1 MIRIL
6 LLLTLILNFS
16 FIFPQKNIIDIDSV
30 IKADNYKV
38 FKNISYGADKKNKL
52 DLWVADTKL
61 KTPFVI
67 YIHGGGFGAGN
78 KSAAYTNDNF
88 KKIKKLL
95 ENNIS
100 FATIDY
106 RFKNNDDFLLS
117 SFNDAKR
124 ALQYLKFY
132 SDKYNLLKNKVALM
146 GASAGATSSLWIGL
160 QDDLSDKKSKDPILR
175 ESTKVSCIVGIA
187 AAHSLNLIRWKD
199 MANVDEAYL
208 KSIFEKYLG
217 KMDTEKWMERSF
229 NKNYISEVDFFE
241 KMDSNDPPIFIINYG
256 KNTKP
261 KNIADFH
268 HNPLHAKLLKN
279 RADSLKIK
287 NVVYAPGIGIIDK
300 SNKDMV
306 DFIIENLN

>member
-30 IKADNYKV
+30 IKVDNYKV

-78 KSAAYTNDNF
+78 KSAAYTKDNF

-132 SDKYNLLKNKVALM
+132 SDKYNLQKSKVALM

-160 QDDLSDKKSKDPILR
+160 QDDLSDKKSKDPVLR

-287 NVVYAPGIGIIDK
+287 NVVYAPGIGIIDE

>member
-30 IKADNYKV
+30 IKVDNYKV

-78 KSAAYTNDNF
+78 KSAAYTKDNF

-132 SDKYNLLKNKVALM
+132 SDKYNLQKSKVALM

-160 QDDLSDKKSKDPILR
+160 QDDLSDKKSKDPVLR

>member
-30 IKADNYKV
+30 IKVDNYKV

-78 KSAAYTNDNF
+78 KSAAYTKDNF

-106 RFKNNDDFLLS
+106 RFKNNDDFLLT

-132 SDKYNLLKNKVALM
+132 SEKFNLLKNKVALM

-160 QDDLSDKKSKDPILR
+160 QDDLSDKKSKDLVLR

-187 AAHSLNLIRWKD
+187 AAHSLNLNRWKD

-300 SNKDMV
+300 SNKGIV
-306 DFIIENLN
+306 DFLIENLN

>member
-30 IKADNYKV
+30 IKVDNYKV

-78 KSAAYTNDNF
+78 KSAAYTEDNF

-106 RFKNNDDFLLS
+106 RFKNNDDFLLT

-132 SDKYNLLKNKVALM
+132 SEKFNLLKNKVALM

-160 QDDLSDKKSKDPILR
+160 QDDLSDKKSKDLVLR

-187 AAHSLNLIRWKD
+187 AAHSLNLNRWKD

-287 NVVYAPGIGIIDK
+287 NVVYAPGIGIIDE

>member
-1 MIRIL
+1 MIRIFL
-6 LLLTLILNFS
+6 ILTLILNFS

-30 IKADNYKV
+30 IKVDNYKV

-78 KSAAYTNDNF
+78 KSAAYTKENF

-132 SDKYNLLKNKVALM
+132 SDKYNLLKSKVALM

-256 KNTKP
+256 KNRKP

-300 SNKDMV
+300 SNKGIV
-306 DFIIENLN
+306 DFLIENLN

>member
-1 MIRIL
+1 MIRIIL
-6 LLLTLILNFS
+6 SLTLILNLS

-30 IKADNYKV
+30 IKVDNYKV

-78 KSAAYTNDNF
+78 KSAAYTKDNF

-132 SDKYNLLKNKVALM
+132 SDKYNLQKSKVALM

-160 QDDLSDKKSKDPILR
+160 QDDLSDKKSKDPVLR

>member
-30 IKADNYKV
+30 IKVDNYKV

-78 KSAAYTNDNF
+78 KSAAYTEDNF

-106 RFKNNDDFLLS
+106 RFKNNDDFLLT

-132 SDKYNLLKNKVALM
+132 SDKFNLLKGKVALM

-160 QDDLSDKKSKDPILR
+160 QDDLSDKKSKDLVLR

-187 AAHSLNLIRWKD
+187 AAHSLNLNRWKD

-287 NVVYAPGIGIIDK
+287 NVVYAPGIGIFDK

>member
-1 MIRIL
+1 MIRIIL
-6 LLLTLILNFS
+6 SLTLILNFS

-30 IKADNYKV
+30 IKVDNYKV

-78 KSAAYTNDNF
+78 KSAAYTKDNF

-132 SDKYNLLKNKVALM
+132 SDKYNLQKSKVALM

-160 QDDLSDKKSKDPILR
+160 QDDLSDKKSKDPVLR

-268 HNPLHAKLLKN
+268 HSPLHAKLLKN

-287 NVVYAPGIGIIDK
+287 NVVYAPGIGIVDK

>member
-1 MIRIL
+1 MYRVIFCFIL
-6 LLLTLILNFS
+6 LSFS
-16 FIFPQKNIIDIDSV
+16 SLFSQKNIVNLDSI
-30 IKADNYKV
+30 IKVDNYKV
-38 FKNISYGADKKNKL
+38 FKNISYGTDKKNKL
-52 DLWVADTKL
+52 DLWIANTKL

-67 YIHGGGFGAGN
+67 YIHGGGFGSGSRN
-78 KSAAYTNDNF
+78 AAYSQDNF
-88 KKIKKLL
+88 KRIKRLL

-106 RFKNNDDFLLS
+106 RFKNNDDFLLT

-132 SDKYNLLKNKVALM
+132 SDKFNLLKNKVALM
-146 GASAGATSSLWIGL
+146 GASAGATSSLWVGL
-160 QDDLSDKKSKDPILR
+160 QDDLSDKKSKDLVLR

-187 AAHSLNLIRWKD
+187 AAHSLNLNRWKD

-300 SNKDMV
+300 SIKGIV
-306 DFIIENLN
+306 DFLFVNLN

>member
-1 MIRIL
+1 MIRNL
-6 LLLTLILNFS
+6 FFLA
-16 FIFPQKNIIDIDSV
+16 FIFNYLFIFSQKNIVNIDSV
-30 IKADNYKV
+30 IEADNYKV
-38 FKNISYGADKKNKL
+38 FKNISYGPDKKNNL
-52 DLWVADTKL
+52 DLWVANTES
-61 KTPFVI
+61 KTSFVI

-78 KSAAYTNDNF
+78 KNAAYTKNNF
-88 KKIKKLL
+88 KRIVRLL

-117 SFNDAKR
+117 SFKDASR
-124 ALQYLKFY
+124 ALQYLKFNA
-132 SDKYNLLKNKVALM
+132 DKFKLLKSKVALM

-160 QDDLSDKKSKDPILR
+160 QDDLSDIKNNDPVLR
-175 ESTKVSCIVGIA
+175 ESTKVSCIVGMA
-187 AAHSLNLIRWKD
+187 AAHSLNLNRWKE
-199 MANVDEAYL
+199 MANVDEAFL

-217 KMDTEKWMERSF
+217 KMDTEKWMKKSF
-229 NKNYISEVDFFE
+229 DKDYISEVDFFE

-256 KNTKP
+256 ENKKP

-268 HNPLHAKLLKN
+268 HNPLHAKVLKQ

-287 NVVYAPGIGIIDK
+287 NVIYAPGIGIIDK
-300 SNKDMV
+300 SNQGLV

>member
-30 IKADNYKV
+30 IKVDNYKV

-78 KSAAYTNDNF
+78 KSAAYTKDNF

-132 SDKYNLLKNKVALM
+132 SDKYNLQKSKVALM

-160 QDDLSDKKSKDPILR
+160 QDDLSDKKSKDPVLR

-287 NVVYAPGIGIIDK
+287 NVVYAPGIGIVDK

>member
-30 IKADNYKV
+30 IKVDNYNV

-78 KSAAYTNDNF
+78 KSAAYTKDNF

-106 RFKNNDDFLLS
+106 RFKNNDDFLLT

-132 SDKYNLLKNKVALM
+132 SEKFNLLKNKVALM
-146 GASAGATSSLWIGL
+146 GVSAGATSSLWIGL
-160 QDDLSDKKSKDPILR
+160 QDDLSDKKSEDLVLR

-187 AAHSLNLIRWKD
+187 AAHSLNLKRWKD

-300 SNKDMV
+300 SNKGIV
-306 DFIIENLN
+306 DFLIENLN